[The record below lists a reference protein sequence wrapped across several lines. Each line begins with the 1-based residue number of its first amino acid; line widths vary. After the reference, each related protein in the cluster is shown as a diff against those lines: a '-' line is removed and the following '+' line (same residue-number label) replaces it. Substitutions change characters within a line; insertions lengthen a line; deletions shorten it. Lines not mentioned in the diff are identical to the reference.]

1 MSMKCLMI
9 LLVGIGSFFTAVAQG
24 EEEPQ
29 MESGR
34 NNGRS
39 DKINS
44 IYGKLID
51 KNTGKAI
58 EAASVQLYPAGKKKT
73 SALLDG
79 MLSHPNGEFLFQ
91 NLQPQGSFRLVI
103 TAIGYET
110 MEQDI
115 IINKGGEKNERNGF
129 ERDLGN
135 IVMTT
140 NFKQLEGVTVTNSR
154 PALEMGIDRKVF
166 NVDKSITATGGTAID
181 IMKNIPSVS
190 VDIEGNVELRNST
203 PQIFVDGR
211 PTILTLDQ
219 IPADH
224 IEKIE
229 LITNPSA
236 KFDAASSGGIINVV
250 LKKNKR
256 IGLNGVA
263 SVSVGTPK
271 VLSGNLNLNMRQ
283 GKFNVFVSA
292 GHNQSGGIAK
302 GSTLRENLK
311 GGAVTDYFNQ
321 YSENERSRNFNSI
334 RFGTD
339 IFISNR
345 NTVTISQ
352 SFSKGDFGNEENQD
366 QEYLNSNR
374 ELFRYGTRTSDDN
387 SGFNRN
393 STRLNYKYN
402 FPKPEKELTADVSY
416 NYGGRD
422 NRAVINNRFFNPD
435 GTTYQPESNVWNY
448 GSSNEKQFTVQVDYA
463 NPVTD
468 FTKIEMGLRTYHN
481 AFTSLYDAYARD
493 NGLDIKLPL
502 SNNYAYT
509 EMINAAY
516 FTYSYKKEKFSYQLG
531 LRAEQAKFDGE
542 LVDSAYKFGYD
553 YPSQVKNIWDAL
565 FPSFFITKKIAE
577 KDELQFNYTRRIR
590 RPRFW
595 QLNPFIDINDPANIR
610 QGNPE
615 LRPEYV
621 NSFELN
627 YSRDY
632 NKGNLLAVLYFR
644 SNPNDIT
651 QYSDTIT
658 DKQYQQLNNA
668 AVDPN
673 AILNTYINAST
684 TNRYGIE
691 LTLQHKPGKNLEIT
705 PTLNLQYRTVKAT
718 VNNLDLS
725 NKGLNWEAKL
735 IGNYK
740 LETKTRSLFNNLGFQ
755 MTIDYESPTVIPQ
768 GKRKSEFTVDLGI
781 KKEFLKD
788 KKATVSLAVND
799 LFNTRRWGTIYDTEQ
814 FYQDSYRRWNVRN
827 FRISFSYKFGD
838 SKFSLGGKGSG
849 KAGAANSEN

>member
-1 MSMKCLMI
+1 MKSIVLF
-9 LLVGIGSFFTAVAQG
+9 LIGFLSFYTVVAQG
-24 EEEPQ
+24 EEEQQ
-29 MESGR
+29 MDQGMPNSQR
-34 NNGRS
+34 N
-39 DKINS
+39 KTNS

-51 KNTGKAI
+51 KNTGKPI

-73 SALLDG
+73 SALITG
-79 MLSHPNGEFLFQ
+79 MLTRPNGEFMFQ
-91 NLQPQGSFRLVI
+91 DLVPQKSFRLVI
-103 TAIGYET
+103 TALGYET
-110 MEQDI
+110 QEQEIVISTEDE
-115 IINKGGEKNERNGF
+115 NNQRQGF

-135 IVMTT
+135 ISLAT
-140 NFKQLEGVTVTNSR
+140 NFKQLEGVTVSTAK
-154 PALEMGIDRKVF
+154 PALQMGIDRKVF
-166 NVDKSITATGGTAID
+166 NVEKSLVATGGTAID

-190 VDIEGNVELRNST
+190 VDIDGNVELRNST

-263 SVSVGTPK
+263 SVSAGTPK
-271 VLSGNLNLNMRQ
+271 LFSANANLNFRQ
-283 GKFNVFVSA
+283 GKFNFFVSA
-292 GHNQSGGIAK
+292 GHNQSGGRAK
-302 GSTLRENLK
+302 GNTLRQNK
-311 GGAVTDYFNQ
+311 QGGAVTDYFNQ
-321 YSENERSRNFNSI
+321 YSVNERSRNHNSI

-352 SFSKGDFGNEENQD
+352 SFNKGTFGNEENQD
-366 QEYLNSNR
+366 QQYLNSSQVL
-374 ELFRYGTRTSDDN
+374 ERYGTRTSEDEF
-387 SGFNRN
+387 GFNRG
-393 STRLNYKYN
+393 STGLNYKFN
-402 FPKPEKELTADVSY
+402 FPKEGKELTADVSY
-416 NYGGRD
+416 NYGSRNSKSD
-422 NRAVINNRFFNPD
+422 IINNFYNPD
-435 GTTYQPESNVWNY
+435 GTDYQPQAIVWNY
-448 GSSNEKQFTVQVDYA
+448 GSSNEKQVTVQLDYV
-463 NPVTD
+463 NPLTEFAKV
-468 FTKIEMGLRTYHN
+468 EMGLRSYHN
-481 AFTSLYDAYARD
+481 KFISYYDAFAKD
-493 NGLDIKLPL
+493 NGNDVKLPL

-516 FTYSYKKEKFSYQLG
+516 FTYSYKKENFSYQLG

-542 LVDSAYKFGYD
+542 LVDSAYKFGYE
-553 YPSQVKNIWDAL
+553 YPSQIRNIWDAL
-565 FPSFFITKKIAE
+565 FPSFFITKKIG
-577 KDELQFNYTRRIR
+577 KDDELQFNYTRRIR

-595 QLNPFIDINDPANIR
+595 QLNPFIDINDPSNIR

-621 NSFELN
+621 NSFEFN
-627 YSRDY
+627 YSKNY
-632 NKGNLLAVLYFR
+632 KQGNMLAVLYFR

-658 DKQYQQLNNA
+658 AAQYQQLNNA

-684 TNRYGIE
+684 TNRYGLE
-691 LTLQHKPGKNLEIT
+691 LTLQHKAGKNFEIT
-705 PTLNLQYRTVKAT
+705 PTFNLQYRTVNAKIK
-718 VNNLDLS
+718 NLDLS

-735 IGNYK
+735 ISNYK
-740 LETKTRSLFNNLGFQ
+740 IETKQRSVFNNLSFQ
-755 MTIDYESPTVIPQ
+755 LIVDYESPTVIPQ
-768 GKRKSEFTVDLGI
+768 GKRKSEFTTDFAI

-788 KKATVSLAVND
+788 KKASLTFAIND

-838 SKFSLGGKGSG
+838 PKFTLGRSG
-849 KAGAANSEN
+849 RRGGGDNDD